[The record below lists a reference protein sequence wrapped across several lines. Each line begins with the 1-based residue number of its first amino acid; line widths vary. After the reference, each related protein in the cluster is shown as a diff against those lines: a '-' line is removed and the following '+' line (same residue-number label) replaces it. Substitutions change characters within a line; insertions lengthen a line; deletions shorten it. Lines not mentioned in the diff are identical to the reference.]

1 MDILSHIP
9 LLCEETDNGY
19 IFVTSKDSL
28 GAASSTK
35 RPTSC
40 VMIVPGG
47 GKKAAA
53 AKAKSGKEE
62 VKGEDY
68 MEEYQGVL
76 KEVKELVS
84 CERDA
89 FWCGGG
95 GFPAEKAG
103 GIGLLTFFSFCLS
116 FLIDCLQDEKVAFA

>member
-9 LLCEETDNGY
+9 LLCEETDNPY

-53 AKAKSGKEE
+53 AKLKNPTKEE

-68 MEEYQGVL
+68 KEDYEALHEEIKG
-76 KEVKELVS
+76 LVS
-84 CERDA
+84 
-89 FWCGGG
+89 
-95 GFPAEKAG
+95 
-103 GIGLLTFFSFCLS
+103 
-116 FLIDCLQDEKVAFA
+116 